1 MSFFDVRTIFVI
13 SAFFIFLYGFGM
25 IAFARKMSSSFNGI
39 YLFVAVNFLVA
50 TGVSLLLFR
59 DYINV
64 AWSIIVSNSL
74 QILACNLNYH
84 AHLQFLGYKK
94 YPVLLSA
101 VSLIGTVLLLII
113 FTYIVPNANS
123 RVIVLSAFY
132 CLQFSS
138 IAHLVWR
145 FHKQKNQPDYL
156 PLMIISAVFALFF
169 AVRFTFTMFSDE
181 ISPYKLKNDIL
192 HALLVVFMMLYIA
205 LLDFSIVLISSGKL
219 VKKVAELAYKDTL
232 TELYNRRGLDH
243 ALQNRP
249 IFEKPFAVIVCDID
263 NFKLV
268 NDRYGHNTG
277 DIIIQAFAGLLK
289 ELTRTTDIC
298 TRLGGDEFLIVLPL
312 TNEQE
317 AVIVAEKIRLACEQ
331 FTFSKQPTLT
341 FTCSFGVCVQHQN
354 RSFEELVHDA
364 DQALYQAKNQGRS
377 KVCVF

>member
-1 MSFFDVRTIFVI
+1 VI
-13 SAFFIFLYGFGM
+13 I
-25 IAFARKMSSSFNGI
+25 
-39 YLFVAVNFLVA
+39 
-50 TGVSLLLFR
+50 
-59 DYINV
+59 
-64 AWSIIVSNSL
+64 
-74 QILACNLNYH
+74 
-84 AHLQFLGYKK
+84 
-94 YPVLLSA
+94 
-101 VSLIGTVLLLII
+101 LLII
-113 FTYIVPNANS
+113 FTYIIPNTNS

-138 IAHLVWR
+138 TAHLVWR
-145 FHKQKNQPDYL
+145 FNKQKNQPDYL

-169 AVRFTFTMFSDE
+169 AVRFTVTMFSDE
-181 ISPYKLKNDIL
+181 INPYKLTNDIL

-219 VKKVAELAYKDTL
+219 VKKIAELAHKDSL

-249 IFEKPFAVIVCDID
+249 IFEKPFAVILCDID

-298 TRLGGDEFLIVLPL
+298 TRLGGDEFLIILPL

-317 AVIVAEKIRLACEQ
+317 ALIVAEKIRLACEQ
-331 FTFSKQPTLT
+331 CTFSKQPTLT
-341 FTCSFGVCVQHQN
+341 FTCSFGVCVQREN